1 MPIKQSKTSRE
12 KICRTAN
19 ISTNTSVFYSHC
31 WSGVWQLMFTLYC
44 SMQMSEWSEEN
55 ICCAQTSSV
64 HESQNFLRCFS
75 RLVNIH
81 SISSCRTSISI
92 MIKALCQSGKKQHP
106 EKYCI
111 NGNKF
116 GNGKGQVAKTT
127 STHTHIYMCVST
139 RHGQTCRRNI
149 FKRSSKLSAFIRF
162 GYAKEAN
169 LAAIVE
175 WFRIVGVNRAKEKE
189 SAVPFPSR
197 TLTDPHTPP
206 HTHSLVFCS

>member
-1 MPIKQSKTSRE
+1 MPNGKYQHKYICVLFSLLVRRLAADVYSLQLYADEWMKWRKHLLCTNILSSWEPKLSPLLFPSCEHTQHFQLPHEYFYYDKSIMPKRQKATPRKVLYQWKQIRKR
-12 KICRTAN
+12 KR
-19 ISTNTSVFYSHC
+19 
-31 WSGVWQLMFTLYC
+31 
-44 SMQMSEWSEEN
+44 
-55 ICCAQTSSV
+55 TSS
-64 HESQNFLRCFS
+64 EN
-75 RLVNIH
+75 NIN
-81 SISSCRTSISI
+81 
-92 MIKALCQSGKKQHP
+92 P
-106 EKYCI
+106 
-111 NGNKF
+111 
-116 GNGKGQVAKTT
+116 
-127 STHTHIYMCVST
+127 HTYIYMCVST